1 MTRHDLAQ
9 NPLGATALVGLG
21 PLIHV
26 HSVAMVSSPTLGSTA
41 SIVAPHRPRYDD
53 YTAHNTAQ
61 MEGLA
66 SRRAFPKPLS
76 P

>member
-1 MTRHDLAQ
+1 VTRHGLAQ
-9 NPLGATALVGLG
+9 HPPKATALVGLA
-21 PLIHV
+21 PLIC
-26 HSVAMVSSPTLGSTA
+26 VAPATRVSSPTLGSTA
-41 SIVAPHRPRYDD
+41 GIAAPHRPRFDD
-53 YTAHNTAQ
+53 YTADNTAQ